1 MFTARCTVKAASY
14 VECQV
19 LNKANFIKLMITYPD
34 VMDQIRTEIQERITG
49 SRIKKTNQNV
59 QNHLSLNI
67 YASKDKKKSSIKCLK
82 EKLRYLQGGR
92 YICLSFLNL

>member
-1 MFTARCTVKAASY
+1 MFTARCTVKAAAY

-19 LNKANFIKLMITYPD
+19 LDKTDFIKLMITYPD
-34 VMDQIRTEIQERITG
+34 LMDQIRKEVQDRISG
-49 SRIKKTNQNV
+49 SRIKKTNQKFK
-59 QNHLSLNI
+59 NHLSLNI

-92 YICLSFLNL
+92 YILIFFFT